1 MYDDGLA
8 VIKALV
14 PMAWADGV
22 FQDKEKEIIDALLD
36 AYHAT
41 PAQRDL
47 VTEYAKEKKTLD
59 DIDLQDLSAADRR
72 VVLNHAVLLSFVD
85 GVQGPEEKEFLANLA
100 ERLKV
105 PADEAKTIFAAGEG
119 RAKKFLAML

>member
-22 FQDKEKEIIDALLD
+22 FQEKEKEIIEALLD

-47 VTEYAKEKKTLD
+47 ISEYSREKRTLE

-85 GVQGPEEKEFLANLA
+85 GVQGAEEKDFLARLA

-105 PADEAKTIFAAGEG
+105 PADEAKTIFEAGEG
-119 RAKKFLAML
+119 RAKKFLSML

>member
-22 FQDKEKEIIDALLD
+22 FQDKEKEIIEALLD

-47 VTEYAKEKKTLD
+47 VTEYAREKRTLD

-85 GVQGPEEKEFLANLA
+85 GVQGPEEKAFLTQMA

-105 PADEAKTIFAAGEG
+105 PTDEAKTIFEAGEG
-119 RAKKFLAML
+119 RAKKFLSML